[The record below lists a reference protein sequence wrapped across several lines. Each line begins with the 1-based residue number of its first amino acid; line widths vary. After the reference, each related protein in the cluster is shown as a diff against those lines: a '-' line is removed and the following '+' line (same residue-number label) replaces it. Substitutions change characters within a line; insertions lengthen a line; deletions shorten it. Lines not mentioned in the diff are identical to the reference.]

1 MKILNNYV
9 TRNEN
14 KNLKKIKNIQRIKF
28 SKYLEF
34 SELSLRLYT
43 KYLDSNLEELAI
55 INLNDI
61 NMMEQILSKRFK
73 NNYYYDSILSY
84 KVKLMFK
91 DI

>member
-1 MKILNNYV
+1 MKILNNYI

-28 SKYLEF
+28 SKYIEF

-61 NMMEQILSKRFK
+61 NMMEQIQGKRFK
-73 NNYYYDSILSY
+73 NNYYYNSILNY
-84 KVKLMFK
+84 KVNMMFK